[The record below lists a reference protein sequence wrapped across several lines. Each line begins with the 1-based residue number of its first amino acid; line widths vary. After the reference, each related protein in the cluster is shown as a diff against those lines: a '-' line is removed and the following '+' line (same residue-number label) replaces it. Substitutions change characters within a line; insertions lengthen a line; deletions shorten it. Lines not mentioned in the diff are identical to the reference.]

1 MYHQKKISETDYQ
14 LIEKQVRKWS
24 DTNNNSKIAQL
35 FRRIYLTEDKKLS
48 IKQVR
53 LFMKEWSIGENSNIG
68 LVFDKNEI
76 EYFLQLMQKNF

>member
-1 MYHQKKISETDYQ
+1 MYHQKKISKTNYK